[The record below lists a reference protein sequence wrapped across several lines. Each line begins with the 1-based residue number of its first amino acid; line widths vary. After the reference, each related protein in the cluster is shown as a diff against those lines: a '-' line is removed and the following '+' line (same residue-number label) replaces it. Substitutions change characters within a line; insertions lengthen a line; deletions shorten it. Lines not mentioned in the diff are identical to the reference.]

1 MDNRNKLVFGHLN
14 INSIRNKFEL
24 LNEQL
29 KGNIDVLM
37 ISKPKVEDSF
47 PIRNFLIDG
56 FSTPYRSDR
65 DSKEGGIMLFV
76 KEDMPCNLLAIEKK
90 NGRPLCRIKFAK

>member
-56 FSTPYRSDR
+56 FSTSYRSDR

-90 NGRPLCRIKFAK
+90 NERPLCRIKFAK